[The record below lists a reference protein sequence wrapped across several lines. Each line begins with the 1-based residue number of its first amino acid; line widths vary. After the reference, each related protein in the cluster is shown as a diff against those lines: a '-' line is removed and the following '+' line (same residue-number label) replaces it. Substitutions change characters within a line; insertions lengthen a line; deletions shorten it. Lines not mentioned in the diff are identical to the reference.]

1 MIQTCIPHTGELN
14 ANLVGWMINSGIK
27 PFMERSYSVCRG
39 RNNLMNRFLTE
50 SKAEWLFY
58 LDSDMWPATDELFE
72 FVKNQPDDVK
82 VLFAPGITNKLR
94 WNFSMNDSG
103 ELIKLEEYQPNG
115 YYSLKP
121 IKTFG
126 GSGIFL
132 RRSLVEKLP
141 KNIWRD
147 SSNEVTSEDI
157 LFSYTLTQTYKTP
170 AYLIVGS
177 SLHHQ
182 KGGFD
187 LHSLVEVE

>member
-1 MIQTCIPHTGELN
+1 MIQTCIPHTGTIE
-14 ANLVGWMINSGIK
+14 ANLVDWMITNGVK

-39 RNNLMNRFLTE
+39 RNNLMNRFLTD

-58 LDSDMWPATDELFE
+58 LDSDMWPATDKLFE
-72 FVKNQPDDVK
+72 FVESQPNDVQ
-82 VLFAPGITNKLR
+82 VLLVPGITNKLR
-94 WNFSMNDSG
+94 WNFSIDDSG
-103 ELIKLEEYQPNG
+103 ELIKLKDYNPKGLYN
-115 YYSLKP
+115 LKP

-147 SSNEVTSEDI
+147 PNNEVTGEDI
-157 LFSYTLTQTYKTP
+157 LFSYTLTQTYKVP
-170 AYLIVGS
+170 AYLIDGS
-177 SLHHQ
+177 ALHHQ

-187 LHSLVEVE
+187 LHSLVGNE